1 MLAGLA
7 GPSGSGHFAGA
18 AWQDRPMEERTLRS
32 RRAFEGRLLNLRVDE
47 VVMAD
52 GRPAQR
58 EIVEHPGA
66 VAILAWDGERLAVV
80 RQWRQAAGRET
91 LELPAG
97 TRDPDEDPQRTAKR
111 ELAEEVGVAAAD
123 WEPGPG
129 FWTAP
134 GFCTEFL
141 TLWLATDLHPVS
153 AAGPEDEAIEA
164 SWLTLD
170 QALAAVADGEI
181 NDAKS
186 LVGIYWLARRLG
198 RG

>member
-1 MLAGLA
+1 
-7 GPSGSGHFAGA
+7 
-18 AWQDRPMEERTLRS
+18 MEERTLRS
-32 RRAFEGRLLNLRVDE
+32 RRVFEGRLLNVRVDDVE
-47 VVMAD
+47 MAD
-52 GRPAQR
+52 GGPAQR

-80 RQWRQAAGRET
+80 RQWRQAAGRQT

-97 TRDPDEDPQRTAKR
+97 TRDPGEAPQQTAER
-111 ELAEEVGVAAAD
+111 ELAEECGVAAGE

-141 TLWLATDLHPVS
+141 TVWLATDLHQVT
-153 AAGPEDEAIEA
+153 AAGPEDEALEV

-170 QALAAVADGEI
+170 QALSAVAEGAI

-186 LVGIYWLARRLG
+186 LVGIFWLARRLG
-198 RG
+198 TG

>member
-1 MLAGLA
+1 M
-7 GPSGSGHFAGA
+7 
-18 AWQDRPMEERTLRS
+18 
-32 RRAFEGRLLNLRVDE
+32 
-47 VVMAD
+47 
-52 GRPAQR
+52 
-58 EIVEHPGA
+58 
-66 VAILAWDGERLAVV
+66 
-80 RQWRQAAGRET
+80 T

-97 TRDPDEDPQRTAKR
+97 TRDPDEAPRRTAER
-111 ELAEEVGVAAAD
+111 ELAEECGLAAQT

-141 TLWLATDLHPVS
+141 TLWLATDLRPVS
-153 AAGPEDEAIEA
+153 VAGPDDEALELE
-164 SWLTLD
+164 WLTLD
-170 QALAAVADGEI
+170 HAQAAVADGTI